1 MIKKIAYTFLF
12 LFISLSVFVWWF
24 ISLLG
29 DELSLD
35 YSQQNPNQLEYLTNT
50 VKEKRGKI
58 LTIVTSTN
66 TMESNKKTGYELTEL
81 SRAYYVFT
89 ANGFDVDIASPQGG
103 IASMVRDDDDMGAYD
118 YAFLNDSK
126 AMSKAR
132 NTLAIYD
139 VNLNDYVGV
148 YFVGGKGTMFDFPN
162 NQSIQ
167 EIVRHFSES
176 GKTISAVCHGP
187 AALVNVK
194 LENGKYFVANK
205 NIASFTNK
213 EELFLIPNA
222 EKVFPFLLQTKLT
235 EQGAHFIEGESY
247 LNNVVVDGKLITG
260 QNPWSVWE
268 LAEATIKALGYEPK
282 PRQPTA
288 EENSVRVLN
297 TYAKK
302 GYSVAKSQLLEIS
315 TVLKQKFSRTT
326 IATHAFV
333 ALISFEFERTVH
345 LLALL
350 SSLN

>member
-50 VKEKRGKI
+50 VKEKRGQI

-66 TMESNKKTGYELTEL
+66 AMGSNKKTGYELTEL

-89 ANGFDVDIASPQGG
+89 ANGFDVDVASPLGG
-103 IASMVRDDDDMGAYD
+103 NAPMVRDDDMGAYD

-126 AMSKAR
+126 AMSKASS
-132 NTLAIYD
+132 TLIVDD

-167 EIVRHFSES
+167 KIVRHFSES

-194 LENGKYFVANK
+194 LENGEYFVNNK
-205 NIASFTNK
+205 KISSFTNN

-222 EKVFPFLLQTKLT
+222 EQLFPFLLQSKLK
-235 EQGAHFIEGESY
+235 EQGARFIEGERY

-268 LAEATIKALGYEPK
+268 LAEETVKALGYTPK
-282 PRQPTA
+282 PRRFTA

-297 TYAKK
+297 TYSKK
-302 GYSVAKSQLLEIS
+302 GYGVAKSQLLEIS
-315 TVLKQKFSRTT
+315 TVFKQDISRTT

-333 ALISFEFERTVH
+333 ALISFEFERTIH